1 MVERRNRHR
10 GAARALRFGGDSA
23 RTPPATRKP
32 RRKWGTMRTSPS
44 FPGKALDPTSASPP
58 ASTPLP
64 PRAVLLM
71 LGSASFFALMAVT
84 IRFASAQLHPFQIT
98 FFRSTFGALF
108 ALPLL
113 HVHGWQ
119 LLHTPRFGFY
129 VMRCV
134 LGMGGMLA
142 GFWAIVNLPLAEAVA
157 LSYSSPLFV
166 TIGAVL
172 FLGEVVRLRRW
183 SAVIAGFIGVLVI
196 VRPGSDAFAAG
207 SLVAL
212 LAAALTGAVTISI
225 KSLTGSEPA
234 DRIVLLTTLLWVPL
248 SLPAALAV
256 WQWPHA
262 NIWPWLVLSGALG
275 TGGHYCWTR
284 ALRLADASLLA
295 PFSYLQLLIVAVLA
309 WWIFGEGVDH
319 YTAMGAAIIIG
330 ASLYI
335 AHREHQLARQRRL
348 PPATAAEPS
357 A

>member
-1 MVERRNRHR
+1 ML
-10 GAARALRFGGDSA
+10 A
-23 RTPPATRKP
+23 
-32 RRKWGTMRTSPS
+32 
-44 FPGKALDPTSASPP
+44 SAS
-58 ASTPLP
+58 L
-64 PRAVLLM
+64 
-71 LGSASFFALMAVT
+71 FALMAVV
-84 IRFASAQLHPFQIT
+84 IRLASGQLHPFQIT
-98 FFRSTFGALF
+98 FFRSAFGALF

-113 HVHGWQ
+113 HGHGLQ
-119 LLHTPRFGFY
+119 LLRTPRLGFY

-157 LSYSSPLFV
+157 LSYASPLFV

-172 FLGEVVRLRRW
+172 FLGEIVRMRRW
-183 SAVIAGFIGVLVI
+183 SAVVAGFIGVLVI
-196 VRPGSDAFAAG
+196 VRPGSDGFTAG

-212 LAAALTGAVTISI
+212 LAAGLTGAVTISI

-262 NIWPWLVLSGALG
+262 AIWPWLVLSGALG
-275 TGGHYCWTR
+275 TGAHYCWTR

-295 PFSYLQLLIVAVLA
+295 PFSYLQLLIVAALA
-309 WWIFGEGVDH
+309 WWIFHEAVDR
-319 YTAMGAAIIIG
+319 YTAIGAAIIIG

-335 AHREHQLARQRRL
+335 SHREHSLARQRRRL
-348 PPATAAEPS
+348 ARIEPAGPQV
-357 A
+357 

>member
-1 MVERRNRHR
+1 MPV
-10 GAARALRFGGDSA
+10 
-23 RTPPATRKP
+23 PPIKQIPTR
-32 RRKWGTMRTSPS
+32 
-44 FPGKALDPTSASPP
+44 
-58 ASTPLP
+58 TPLP
-64 PRAVLLM
+64 LRAVLLM
-71 LGSASFFALMAVT
+71 LGSACLFALMVVS

-98 FFRSTFGALF
+98 FFRSAFGAVF

-113 HVHGWQ
+113 YGHGWT
-119 LLHTPRFGFY
+119 LLRTPRLGFY
-129 VMRCV
+129 IVRCV

-183 SAVIAGFIGVLVI
+183 SAVVAGFIGVLVI
-196 VRPGSDAFAAG
+196 VRPGSDAFTAG

-212 LAAALTGAVTISI
+212 MAAALTGAVTISI

-234 DRIVLLTTLLWVPL
+234 DRIVLLTTLLWIPL

-256 WQWPHA
+256 WQWPQAH
-262 NIWPWLVLSGALG
+262 IWPWLILSGALG

-295 PFSYLQLLIVAVLA
+295 PFSYLQLLLVAVLA
-309 WWIFGEGVDH
+309 WWIFGEAVDR
-319 YTAMGAAIIIG
+319 YTAAGAAIIVA

-335 AHREHQLARQRRL
+335 AWREYSLARQQRRPL
-348 PPATAAEPS
+348 PAVRAEPS
-357 A
+357 I

>member
-1 MVERRNRHR
+1 MPR
-10 GAARALRFGGDSA
+10 
-23 RTPPATRKP
+23 PA
-32 RRKWGTMRTSPS
+32 RKWGTMRATSNCPAT
-44 FPGKALDPTSASPP
+44 ALDPIP
-58 ASTPLP
+58 ASLPVATPLP
-64 PRAVLLM
+64 LRAVLLM
-71 LGSASFFALMAVT
+71 LASASFFALMAVT

-113 HVHGWQ
+113 YGHGFA
-119 LLHTPRFGFY
+119 LLRTPRLGFY

-166 TIGAVL
+166 TIGAVI
-172 FLGEVVRLRRW
+172 FLGEVVRRRRW
-183 SAVIAGFIGVLVI
+183 SAVVAGFIGVLVI
-196 VRPGSDAFAAG
+196 VRPGSAAFAAG

-262 NIWPWLVLSGALG
+262 DIWPWLVLSGALG
-275 TGGHYCWTR
+275 TSGHWCWTR

-309 WWIFGEGVDH
+309 WWLFGEQVDR
-319 YTAMGAAIIIG
+319 YTAAGAAIIIG

-335 AHREHQLARQRRL
+335 AHREHSLARQAPR
-348 PPATAAEPS
+348 AANAEPPI
-357 A
+357 